1 MNNRLIKANFDG
13 SPMQFNPD
21 GWFNATLAAEP
32 FGKEPYDWLRQRDTV
47 EYLAALSRHNGNSG
61 FVEELNKIRD
71 LPGTSSASQVKLLRL
86 AKKTGFVRA
95 RAGCPDSGGG
105 TWLHPKLAVRF
116 AQWLEVDFA
125 IWCDEQV
132 DALIRGT
139 GDVWEAAR
147 AGAAQQHRGVC
158 DMVRLT
164 RQAIGKTTQP
174 HHYINEAR
182 LINLAMTGST
192 SPVDRSSLSKS
203 ELRLLELVERQDMVL
218 VGMGR
223 SYEQRKTELL
233 AFASSERQRLALP
246 VCGSTR
252 RIAA

>member
-1 MNNRLIKANFDG
+1 MNNRLIKADFDG

-21 GWFNATLAAEP
+21 GWFNATLAAER
-32 FGKEPYDWLRQRDTV
+32 FGKSPYEWQRLPETV
-47 EYLAALSRHNGNSG
+47 RYMQALEIRYG
-61 FVEELNKIRD
+61 KI
-71 LPGTSSASQVKLLRL
+71 PYVKTS
-86 AKKTGFVRA
+86 RA
-95 RAGCPDSGGG
+95 RADRGGG

-116 AQWLEVDFA
+116 AQWLDVDFA

-139 GDVWEAAR
+139 GDGWEAAR

-164 RQAIGKTTQP
+164 RQAIGKPTMP
-174 HHYINEAR
+174 HHYINESR

-246 VCGSTR
+246 VCGSTW